1 MHVYNVNFVFIRL
14 TDALHK
20 ITALEGE
27 LARLKA
33 QIAVFA
39 LSETEG
45 LSVPSAPPPPPP
57 LPPMSQVLVRNNMYK
72 NVWTVC
78 VASSPGPPNIFT
90 TF

>member
-1 MHVYNVNFVFIRL
+1 MLSYARLHNVNFVFIPL

-45 LSVPSAPPPPPP
+45 LSVPAAPPPPPP
-57 LPPMSQVLVRNNMYK
+57 LPPMSQVLVCNI
-72 NVWTVC
+72 VCTVC
-78 VASSPGPPNIFT
+78 VASSPGPPNFFT
-90 TF
+90 FF